1 MQAFAVVHHGFD
13 GVGSFCA
20 GEFFRVGLFTADD
33 RHCQLLLAEISV
45 QVQNHLGFCNSF
57 LCGFVH
63 GVTFLPQEFT
73 GAQERTGGLFPTD
86 HAAPLVVQLWQVA
99 IGFDDIF
106 VVVAEQGLG
115 GWTDAQA
122 FLQLFGAA
130 VGDPCYFGSKT
141 FYMVLFLLEQAF
153 RDEQRHCHVLVTGLF
168 KFRIQD
174 ALDVFPDC
182 IAVWTDDHTA
192 FDRRIVAQFCF
203 FDDVGIPFCK
213 VDVHR
218 GDVIDHLFI
227 VCHCRCPPL
236 VYTHGRHA
244 ALIPFII
251 LPSCDKFNRKARS
264 CALFARIHK
273 KKTALCQRF

>member
-1 MQAFAVVHHGFD
+1 M
-13 GVGSFCA
+13 
-20 GEFFRVGLFTADD
+20 
-33 RHCQLLLAEISV
+33 
-45 QVQNHLGFCNSF
+45 
-57 LCGFVH
+57 
-63 GVTFLPQEFT
+63 
-73 GAQERTGGLFPTD
+73 
-86 HAAPLVVQLWQVA
+86 
-99 IGFDDIF
+99 
-106 VVVAEQGLG
+106 VAEQGLG
-115 GWTDAQA
+115 GRTDAQA

-130 VGDPCYFGSKT
+130 VGDPRYFGSKT

-192 FDRRIVAQFCF
+192 FDRRIVAQLCF

-251 LPSCDKFNRKARS
+251 LPSRDKFNRKARS